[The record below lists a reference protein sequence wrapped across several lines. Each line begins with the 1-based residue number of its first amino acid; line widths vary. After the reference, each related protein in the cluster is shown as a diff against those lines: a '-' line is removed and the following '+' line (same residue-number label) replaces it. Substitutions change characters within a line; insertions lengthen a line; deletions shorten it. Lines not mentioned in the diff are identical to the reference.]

1 MANTVEIRPLPAG
14 ADAEVANLATWLNS
28 GEADFQTVDRIRIC
42 KNTDGL
48 SSATSELSA
57 LFMGD
62 IKACLILWR
71 NYSNNPFDSRAFQD
85 RLPDG
90 HVKTRVTAIHFE
102 DPTAVPLEP
111 GWVMELIPIL
121 IDEGTVKVGDQQH
134 TPNTYFHLTAQARV
148 SGNFYGILLLSH
160 IA

>member
-62 IKACLILWR
+62 IK
-71 NYSNNPFDSRAFQD
+71 D

-111 GWVMELIPIL
+111 GWVMELIPID
-121 IDEGTVKVGDQQH
+121 IAEGTVKVGDQQH